1 MRTGYI
7 RSGITWGLINNR
19 PKRSFVMIKISLWYT
34 TGMKSLPELFAS
46 IRQFL
51 FVTDYKSY
59 ENYSELLKPSWAPPS
74 WIFGPVWTVLYAMII
89 IAFGSVFIRTFFP
102 SSQDVK
108 IPFMVALPFILN
120 IVFNLAF
127 TPIQFGLR
135 NLPLATLDIY
145 LVLITIIWAMV
156 VIFPYM
162 RWVTYMMIP
171 YLIWVSFA
179 TVLQTTITVMNY

>member
-1 MRTGYI
+1 
-7 RSGITWGLINNR
+7 
-19 PKRSFVMIKISLWYT
+19 MIKRYLWYT

-46 IRQFL
+46 IRQVL

-89 IAFGSVFIRTFFP
+89 IAFGGVFMRTFFP
-102 SSQDVK
+102 SSQDLK

-135 NLPLATLDIY
+135 NLPLATLDIF
-145 LVLITIIWAMV
+145 LVLITLIWAMV

-171 YLIWVSFA
+171 YAVWVGFA
-179 TVLQTTITVMNY
+179 TVLQTTITVINY